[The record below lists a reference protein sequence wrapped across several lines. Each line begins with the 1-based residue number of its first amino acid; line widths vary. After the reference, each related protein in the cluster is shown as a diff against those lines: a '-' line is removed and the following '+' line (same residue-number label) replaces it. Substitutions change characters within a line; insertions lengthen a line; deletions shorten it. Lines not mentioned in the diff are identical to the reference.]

1 MIKGVIF
8 DLWGTLVD
16 NGVRSPLYETY
27 KIIRPRMAYTDFVP
41 TFEQAVMTQEF
52 KSQTEAFEEGFKAL
66 DVMPKDWLI
75 DKLVGVWNSNTILS
89 KLYDETIEVLEALK
103 KKKLKLALIS
113 NLPSFSGQVIE
124 KFNLDKYF
132 DVIVLSYDAG
142 ILKTNPKMFEQAL
155 KKIKLQRHEVLMVGD
170 SMETDVAG
178 AILAGVKPIL
188 LDRKNKR
195 VYEDRILDLK
205 ELDKY
210 LK

>member
-41 TFEQAVMTQEF
+41 KFEQAVMTQDF

-89 KLYDETIEVLEALK
+89 KLYDETIEVIEGLK
-103 KKKLKLALIS
+103 KKKLKLAIIS
-113 NLPSFSGQVIE
+113 NLPSFSAQVIE

-132 DVIVLSYDAG
+132 DTIILSYDAG
-142 ILKTNPKMFEQAL
+142 ILKTNPKMFEQVL

-210 LK
+210 L

>member
-8 DLWGTLVD
+8 DLWGTLID

-41 TFEQAVMTQEF
+41 KFEQAVMTQEF

-89 KLYDETIEVLEALK
+89 KLYDETIEVIEGLK
-103 KKKLKLALIS
+103 KKKLKLAIIS
-113 NLPSFSGQVIE
+113 NLPSFSAQVIE

-132 DVIVLSYDAG
+132 DTIILSYDAG
-142 ILKTNPKMFEQAL
+142 ILKTNPKMFEQVL

-210 LK
+210 L

>member
-41 TFEQAVMTQEF
+41 KFEQAVMTQEF

-89 KLYDETIEVLEALK
+89 KLYDETIEVIEGLK
-103 KKKLKLALIS
+103 KKKLKLAIIS
-113 NLPSFSGQVIE
+113 NLPSFSAQVIE

-132 DVIVLSYDAG
+132 DTIILSYDAG
-142 ILKTNPKMFEQAL
+142 ILKTNPKMFEQVL

-210 LK
+210 L

>member
-41 TFEQAVMTQEF
+41 KFEQAVMTQDF

-103 KKKLKLALIS
+103 KKKLKLAIIS
-113 NLPSFSGQVIE
+113 NLPSFSAQVIE

-132 DVIVLSYDAG
+132 DTIILSYDAG
-142 ILKTNPKMFEQAL
+142 ILKTNPKMFEQVL

-210 LK
+210 L

>member
-41 TFEQAVMTQEF
+41 KFEQAVMTQEF

-103 KKKLKLALIS
+103 KKKLKLAIIS
-113 NLPSFSGQVIE
+113 NLPSFSAQVIE

-132 DVIVLSYDAG
+132 DTIILSYDAG
-142 ILKTNPKMFEQAL
+142 ILKTNPKMFEQVL

-210 LK
+210 L

>member
-8 DLWGTLVD
+8 DLWGTLID

-41 TFEQAVMTQEF
+41 KFEQAVMTQDF

-103 KKKLKLALIS
+103 KKKLKLAIIS
-113 NLPSFSGQVIE
+113 NLPSFSAQVIE

-132 DVIVLSYDAG
+132 DTIILSYDAG
-142 ILKTNPKMFEQAL
+142 ILKTNPKMFEQVL

-210 LK
+210 L

>member
-8 DLWGTLVD
+8 DLWGTLID

-41 TFEQAVMTQEF
+41 KFEQAVMTQDF

-89 KLYDETIEVLEALK
+89 KLYDETIEVIEGLK
-103 KKKLKLALIS
+103 KKKLKLAIIS
-113 NLPSFSGQVIE
+113 NLPSFSAQVIE

-132 DVIVLSYDAG
+132 DTIILSYDAG
-142 ILKTNPKMFEQAL
+142 ILKTNPKMFEQVL

-210 LK
+210 L